1 MSKIQLDIAGLTS
14 GHTTKNT
21 SYTLILGEVGGN
33 RRIPVVI
40 GAFEAQAIALVLENI
55 KPQRPLTHDLFKS
68 FAEGFNVEVK
78 EVFISNLI
86 EGVFYAKVL
95 CVREGEE
102 IEIDA
107 RTSDAIA
114 LAVRFSCPIYTSPEI
129 MTTAGIESDDS
140 DSDAE
145 ELPGRPE
152 QEVDDF
158 MQNIGESSDY
168 SSFELEDLE
177 TLLEEALQEEDYDKA
192 AQIRDEINR
201 RRKN

>member
-1 MSKIQLDIAGLTS
+1 MSKIQLDIAGLAS
-14 GHTTKNT
+14 GHTTKST

-68 FAEGFNVEVK
+68 FAEGFDVEVK
-78 EVFISNLI
+78 EVFISNLV

-177 TLLEEALQEEDYDKA
+177 TLLEEALQDEDYDKA